1 METEAEQWWEEGEEG
16 EELTLRNAQ
25 PTCDGDPTWDAAWF
39 TLHTSRVHISSGSFC
54 LYIGA
59 YGSLCLVSFDLPLV
73 LGGHDFTDEN
83 AHTDSDGSLL
93 PKGTPALVALDIAHI

>member
-1 METEAEQWWEEGEEG
+1 MAVQLGTRLGS
-16 EELTLRNAQ
+16 LYRSVV
-25 PTCDGDPTWDAAWF
+25 C
-39 TLHTSRVHISSGSFC
+39 TSRLVHFA
-54 LYIGA
+54 YIGA